1 MAIKSSFKQQC
12 PSCEAMVPIRDPALI
27 GRKIDCPKC
36 KYRFVV
42 EEPADEVEE
51 GDDGPPKKGKGGL
64 TAVTN
69 KKPANGKAAAKPAA
83 KRRGE
88 DEDDDRPAPKP
99 KKDGGSSTILI
110 VGLGLAAVAVV
121 ALAVGAFL
129 LFGGDSKPSSDTPRG
144 PSTNVPAPGPA
155 VGEVQQEQ
163 PKEVKQDNKPQLGD
177 ATNLLPNDS
186 QIVIN
191 LPMDRLMTNPSFK
204 RAMLM
209 TPGSFSETAFQRTW
223 GLPPSEVT
231 HVVKGINADKK
242 TVFSVMRLAKAINH
256 DKLVAA
262 LKLKAEAP
270 IGDLKY
276 YLLQRPLDALSTF
289 LLKANEPHEKFALHF
304 PDSYTVVAADLAPM
318 QQFLQAKGHPKHLTE
333 APAEQAQGENAG
345 GGAPNMQGMQG
356 MMMQQ
361 MQGGMRPPGGG
372 GPPQGPGG
380 GGGQPPQQGGAQPP
394 QQGGGQPPQQG
405 GGQPNVPPNKMPP
418 MQFNQGGGNPGGGGG
433 GFQPPGGFPPG
444 MMPPGT
450 NRGGSADTEAAPV
463 SSSYLTVEPNL
474 KAVLDQV
481 EKTSQKEGPGVLLSG
496 AVHMSVLSV
505 DDVKKSLAEQ
515 PDAPKIPDF
524 ILKIGLEQ
532 FKNNVK
538 TVGVGVTEF
547 SDSKLAAAVAVAT
560 KDAKTAQGYEKDLS
574 PQLPML
580 AGLTGMNLESKNGG
594 QNNAQ
599 NNNMPGMMGPGMM
612 GPGMMGPGMMGP
624 GMMGPGMQQMQ
635 QQMQRMQGRQMP
647 PNMPQAPGGGMQP
660 PMMPPGMMQP
670 GMQQPG
676 ADGEKKEEKPKDGE
690 YALWTKDQVIA
701 LGVSLNLKPAQ
712 YTVVTQILGEGFK
725 AYKGIAEMSD
735 NRSRIHELAA
745 AMQEYVKREGHFPRG
760 TVPRAPSPDRVL
772 DWRPDQRLSWMV
784 QLLPYV
790 ADGEFKD
797 LPFENDKSWNESGNL
812 FTGSTVVPQF
822 LTPLPANK
830 RYEFLIRYPGLK
842 SMPLAATHFTGMS
855 GVGLD
860 ASEYRSDDPATAK
873 LRGIFG
879 YDRETKADE
888 IKDSPTETIVLIQV
902 PTDPK
907 SPWIAGGGSTVRG
920 VLDAPTRECV
930 QPFVSTTYQGKP
942 GTFAIMADFK
952 VRFIPADIDPKTFQA
967 MCTIAGGEKIK
978 DIDTVAPVVPPPD
991 DFQQPEL
998 KADQPQAQAQPRP
1011 QPAAPPAA
1019 EAAAA
1024 DPRAKAIRTNQL
1036 KMIGLAYH
1044 SHLDSKR
1051 QPPAKVE
1058 DLAPFY
1064 ENDAKVTAALK
1075 DGSFVFLWKSSI
1087 QNMTAG
1093 TSNTVLAYEKETP
1106 DKGGLVL
1113 MADGSV
1119 KTMSAK
1125 EFKDAPKAPGK

>member
-12 PSCEAMVPIRDPALI
+12 PSCEAMVPIRDPGLI

-42 EEPADEVEE
+42 EEPAEEVEE
-51 GDDGPPKKGKGGL
+51 ADDGPAKKGKGGP

-69 KKPANGKAAAKPAA
+69 KKPANGKAVAKPAV

-99 KKDGGSSTILI
+99 KKEGSGSTILI

-129 LFGGDSKPSSDTPRG
+129 LFGGDSKSTTDSPRG
-144 PSTNVPAPGPA
+144 PSANVPASNPA
-155 VGEVQQEQ
+155 AADVQQEQ
-163 PKEVKQDNKPQLGD
+163 PKAEVKKDNKPQLGD

-186 QIVIN
+186 QIVVN

-204 RAMLM
+204 RAMLL

-223 GLPPSEVT
+223 GIPPTEVT
-231 HVVKGINADKK
+231 HVVMGLNADKK
-242 TVFSVMRLAKAINH
+242 TVFSVMRLAKAVNH
-256 DKLVAA
+256 EQIVAA
-262 LKLKAEAP
+262 LKLKAESP

-276 YLLQRPLDALSTF
+276 YLLQKPLDALSTF

-333 APAEQAQGENAG
+333 PPSEQAQGDNAGG
-345 GGAPNMQGMQG
+345 GGAPNMQDMMQRMRGGMQ
-356 MMMQQ
+356 
-361 MQGGMRPPGGG
+361 PPGAG
-372 GPPQGPGG
+372 GPPQPD
-380 GGGQPPQQGGAQPP
+380 
-394 QQGGGQPPQQG
+394 
-405 GGQPNVPPNKMPP
+405 GGQPNPRGGKMPP
-418 MQFNQGGGNPGGGGG
+418 MGPGGPGPNPGGAGFQPPQ
-433 GFQPPGGFPPG
+433 GFQPPGGMPPG
-444 MMPPGT
+444 MMPPGM
-450 NRGGSADTEAAPV
+450 NRGGGSGDTEAAPV

-481 EKTSQKEGPGVLLSG
+481 EKTDKKEGQGVLLSG
-496 AVHMSVLSV
+496 AVHMSLLSV
-505 DDVKKSLAEQ
+505 DDIKKALAEQ

-538 TVGVGVTEF
+538 TIGVGLTEL
-547 SDSKLAAAVAVAT
+547 SDSKLAAAIAVAT

-574 PQLPML
+574 PQLPTL
-580 AGLTGMNLESKNGG
+580 AALTGMDLVSKNGG
-594 QNNAQ
+594 QNNNAQ
-599 NNNMPGMMGPGMM
+599 NNNNMPGMMGPGMM
-612 GPGMMGPGMMGP
+612 GPGMMPPAGMM
-624 GMMGPGMQQMQ
+624 
-635 QQMQRMQGRQMP
+635 QQMQRMQRMQ
-647 PNMPQAPGGGMQP
+647 GGGA
-660 PMMPPGMMQP
+660 MPPGMPQPPGGGGFQPPRMPPGAMQP

-676 ADGEKKEEKPKDGE
+676 GEEEKKEDKPKDGE

-701 LGVSLNLKPAQ
+701 FGVSLNLKPAH
-712 YTVVTQILGEGFK
+712 YIVVSSVLGEGCK

-745 AMQEYVKREGHFPRG
+745 ATQEYLKREGHFPRG
-760 TVPRAPSPDRVL
+760 TVPRAPTPDRVL

-812 FTGSTVVPQF
+812 FTASTVVPQF
-822 LTPLPANK
+822 LTPLPADK
-830 RYEFLIRYPGLK
+830 RYGFLIRYPGLK
-842 SMPLAATHFTGMS
+842 SMPLAATHFVGMA

-860 ASEYRSDDPATAK
+860 AAEYRADDPATAK

-879 YDRETKADE
+879 YDLETKPNE
-888 IKDSPTETIVLIQV
+888 IKDGAAETILLIQV

-920 VLDAPTRECV
+920 VLDTPTRECV
-930 QPFVSTTYQGKP
+930 QPFISTTYQGKP
-942 GTFAIMADFK
+942 GTFAIMADGK

-978 DIDTVAPVVPPPD
+978 NIDTVAPVVPPPD
-991 DFQQPEL
+991 DFEQPEL
-998 KADQPQAQAQPRP
+998 KAEQPQAQAQPESRP
-1011 QPAAPPAA
+1011 ATPPAA
-1019 EAAAA
+1019 APAAT
-1024 DPRAKAIRTNQL
+1024 DPRAKAVRTNQL

-1044 SHLDSKR
+1044 NHLDAKR
-1051 QPPAKVE
+1051 QPPAKIE

-1064 ENDAKVTAALK
+1064 ENDAKITAALK
-1075 DGSFVFLWKSSI
+1075 DGSVVFIWKSSI

-1093 TSNTVLAYEKETP
+1093 TSNTVLAYEKEAP